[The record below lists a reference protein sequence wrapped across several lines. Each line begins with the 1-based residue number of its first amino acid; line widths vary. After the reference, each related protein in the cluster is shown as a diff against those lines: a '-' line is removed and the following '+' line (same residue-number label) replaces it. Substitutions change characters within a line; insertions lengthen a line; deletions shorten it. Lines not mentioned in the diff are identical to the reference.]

1 MIPQTTE
8 YYTLSIIII
17 VSYAIIILMHKDNY
31 LMKQSSPKNI
41 YLPKKKSFNTKDLR
55 KKRTK
60 SKIVNYVKNGKRGKK
75 PSKFLSKL
83 LLLILTVGSIIG
95 VIYLSILFVTN
106 LRKNTS
112 LLDIETGEVVGM
124 KDVPIFPNSSFVFE
138 ENIDDETVR
147 EFLSKG
153 NSAYRLPP
161 NSNLSEVFEYYKTKL
176 PEFGWNLVNSVPE
189 GSETMKSGYY
199 WIKDEKGLRI
209 YSKYNDIW
217 YESITTKEAQ
227 EGLAERVKE
236 EVERDLLLATEGV
249 QDLLPDFPWVLQVPK
264 EYIISYSVSEFNNL
278 RKMDL
283 KEIGGE
289 ERISLTP
296 IANYSDK
303 GLDYFLD
310 LYIELINKQSS
321 SNMCGIARTE
331 LAYTE
336 YAKALR
342 GTMSCSEGTHQIAVI
357 VDPYRG
363 VVYILDGVPAS
374 GTYFETVFTDI
385 RPLDNKRT

>member
-1 MIPQTTE
+1 
-8 YYTLSIIII
+8 
-17 VSYAIIILMHKDNY
+17 
-31 LMKQSSPKNI
+31 
-41 YLPKKKSFNTKDLR
+41 
-55 KKRTK
+55 
-60 SKIVNYVKNGKRGKK
+60 
-75 PSKFLSKL
+75 
-83 LLLILTVGSIIG
+83 
-95 VIYLSILFVTN
+95 
-106 LRKNTS
+106 
-112 LLDIETGEVVGM
+112 
-124 KDVPIFPNSSFVFE
+124 
-138 ENIDDETVR
+138 
-147 EFLSKG
+147 
-153 NSAYRLPP
+153 
-161 NSNLSEVFEYYKTKL
+161 
-176 PEFGWNLVNSVPE
+176 
-189 GSETMKSGYY
+189 
-199 WIKDEKGLRI
+199 
-209 YSKYNDIW
+209 
-217 YESITTKEAQ
+217 
-227 EGLAERVKE
+227 
-236 EVERDLLLATEGV
+236 
-249 QDLLPDFPWVLQVPK
+249 
-264 EYIISYSVSEFNNL
+264 
-278 RKMDL
+278 MDL

-331 LAYTE
+331 LTYTE